1 MKKIILMCSICLALT
16 ATNLM
21 AQSAR
26 YVPTMKTNLELLKNA
41 KTMQDYN
48 SVAAAF
54 TRVAKAEKS
63 LWVPYYYAALAKLHG
78 AMNDQSV
85 DKDAI
90 AGQVDTLL
98 ASAEAIEPNSEL
110 STLHY
115 YNEVLK
121 MTVNP
126 AARFMQEGPLLEK
139 YYAQAVAQDSTNPRI
154 YFMKGQTVFHTP
166 ESFGGGPAAAKAL
179 FQKSVDLYATQDSIK
194 GFRPKWGKEDAEAM
208 LKKCEQ

>member
-1 MKKIILMCSICLALT
+1 MKKIILISCVAVLLAT
-16 ATNLM
+16 TNLV

-26 YVPTMKTNLELLKNA
+26 YAPTMKTNLELLKNA
-41 KTMQDYN
+41 KSMQDYN

-54 TRVAKAEKS
+54 TRIGQAEKT

-78 AMNDQSV
+78 AMNDQNV

-90 AGQVDTLL
+90 AAQVDSLL
-98 ASAEAIEPNSEL
+98 SSAEAIQPNSEL

-126 AARFMQEGPLLEK
+126 AARFMEEGPLLEK
-139 YYAQAVAQDSTNPRI
+139 YYGQAVAQDSTNPRI

-166 ESFGGGPAAAKAL
+166 ESFGGGPAAAKTL
-179 FQKSVDLYATQDSIK
+179 FQKAVDLYATQDSTK
-194 GFRPKWGKEDAEAM
+194 DFKPKWGKEDAEAM
-208 LKKCEQ
+208 LKQCEQ